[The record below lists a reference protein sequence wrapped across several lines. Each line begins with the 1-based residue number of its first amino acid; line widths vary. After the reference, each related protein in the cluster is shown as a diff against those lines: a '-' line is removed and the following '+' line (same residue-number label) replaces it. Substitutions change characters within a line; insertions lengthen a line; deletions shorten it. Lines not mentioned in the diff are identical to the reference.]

1 MRRKI
6 VSCIL
11 LIVFISLIQSGC
23 FEKTNNQGEP
33 SITSYQIYIENKGSY
48 KTIQEAI
55 DAAENDDTIHVLNGV
70 YYEMLIINKSI
81 SLIGESKDTT
91 FIVYQEPAIVS
102 GDIIFINADNCTIEG
117 LTIIGNSPS
126 EVIGISVNSSN
137 NIITNIV
144 VSNTAKG
151 INLKRRGEPKN
162 NNITQN
168 TIFNNK
174 NGIYSMFGSENN
186 ISANNIFSNSE
197 YGMYLQSNSNNNI
210 ISRNKIYDNDVGI
223 RLKGSK
229 FNNVFKNEFNNNSNK
244 GLYICCGAKDNI
256 IYNNSLI
263 NNLKHVDYTVSYEN
277 YFYKDGFGNYW
288 DDYLERYPNA
298 TQLNGVWDIPYKIP
312 GSRFEDKYPLVKPV
326 DI

>member
-11 LIVFISLIQSGC
+11 LIVFIISINSGC
-23 FEKTNNQGEP
+23 FEKTNNPGKP
-33 SITSYQIYIENKGSY
+33 SVYIENKGSY
-48 KTIQEAI
+48 NTIQEAI
-55 DAAENDDTIHVLNGV
+55 NAAENDDTIHVLNGS
-70 YYEMLIINKSI
+70 YNELLIIDKSI

-117 LTIIGNSPS
+117 LTIIGNSSS

-137 NIITNIV
+137 NIITNIM

-151 INLKRRGEPKN
+151 INLRGKTKN

-174 NGIYSMFGSENN
+174 YGIYSSFVSENN
-186 ISANNIFSNSE
+186 ISANDISNSE
-197 YGMYLQSNSNNNI
+197 YGIYISLDSNNNL
-210 ISRNKIYDNDVGI
+210 ISGNNIYDNDVGF

-229 FNNVFKNEFNNNSNK
+229 FNNVFNNEFNNNSNR

-256 IYNNSLI
+256 IYYNSFI
-263 NNLKHVDYTVSYEN
+263 KNLEHVDYAVSYEN

-298 TQLNGVWDIPYKIP
+298 TQLNGVWDTSYQIPD
-312 GSRFEDKYPLVKPV
+312 SSFEDKYPLIEPV